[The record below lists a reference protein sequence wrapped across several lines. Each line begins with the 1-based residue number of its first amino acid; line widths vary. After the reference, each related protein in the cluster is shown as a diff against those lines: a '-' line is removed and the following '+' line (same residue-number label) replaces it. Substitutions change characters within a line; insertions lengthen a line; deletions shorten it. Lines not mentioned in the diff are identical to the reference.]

1 MPFFV
6 AESVSLETGLL
17 LCELHSEEVKSDG
30 VTPSVSISSW
40 LLTFWY

>member
-17 LCELHSEEVKSDG
+17 LCELHSEEVKSCQM
-30 VTPSVSISSW
+30 V
-40 LLTFWY
+40 